1 MGNKLEDNVVKN
13 VKTTWTVP
21 SNNTL
26 LKTNY
31 NNGIPDSALQTVS
44 YKNLSTFV
52 YAIAENYNVN
62 YTRNDI
68 ELKVQYNGLTL
79 YAKTNL
85 SFLKYHMRHFPGLFE
100 LAK

>member
-1 MGNKLEDNVVKN
+1 MPNVVKN

-31 NNGIPDSALQTVS
+31 NNGIPDSALQTIS

-68 ELKVQYNGLTL
+68 ELKV
-79 YAKTNL
+79 
-85 SFLKYHMRHFPGLFE
+85 
-100 LAK
+100 